1 MARSEIEQVLN
12 IPKEIK
18 IDGKTYY
25 LKTPSIGVC
34 ILCTNKIQKIMQL
47 LKYDFEAYKKAEEK
61 WEKFWEALLD
71 ELLNFNTSVYSEI
84 MQEICDIITLL
95 VNNKN
100 PDEINNTDIT
110 SDKIMWS
117 LGIDE
122 IVKLLSDVILSSDI
136 RNFWIKLLELYPI
149 VNLKTI

>member
-1 MARSEIEQVLN
+1 
-12 IPKEIK
+12 
-18 IDGKTYY
+18 
-25 LKTPSIGVC
+25 
-34 ILCTNKIQKIMQL
+34 MQL
-47 LKYDFEAYKKAEEK
+47 LKYDFDSYTKAEEK

-84 MQEICDIITLL
+84 MQEICDIITLI

-100 PDEINNTDIT
+100 PVEINSTDIT

>member
-1 MARSEIEQVLN
+1 MSKSEIEHVLN

-18 IDGKTYY
+18 IDNKIYY
-25 LKTPSIGVC
+25 LKTPTIGVC
-34 ILCTNKIQKIMQL
+34 ILCTNKIQKIMSL
-47 LKYDFEAYKKAEEK
+47 LKYDFEKYPTAEEK

-84 MQEICDIITLL
+84 MQEICDIITLI

-100 PDEINNTDIT
+100 PVEINSTDIT

-149 VNLKTI
+149 INLKTI